1 MGLVLANEMI
11 KFCCL
16 GSAPF
21 LLVSLD
27 LKPHVDLVLSQEGRA
42 SSNQGSRVSMV
53 GLDSPI
59 LHWKRSTSNNE
70 AFV

>member
-1 MGLVLANEMI
+1 MGWVLANEMI

-16 GSAPF
+16 GGAPF

-27 LKPHVDLVLSQEGRA
+27 WKPHVDLVLSQEGRA
-42 SSNQGSRVSMV
+42 SSNQGSR
-53 GLDSPI
+53 DSPI